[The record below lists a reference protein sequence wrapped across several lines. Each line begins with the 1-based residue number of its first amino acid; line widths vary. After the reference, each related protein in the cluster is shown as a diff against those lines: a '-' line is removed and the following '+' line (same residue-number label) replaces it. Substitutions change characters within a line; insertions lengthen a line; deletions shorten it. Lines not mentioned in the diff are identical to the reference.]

1 MKKLFVITLLL
12 ICGVAL
18 AQESNPTPTPT
29 PRRGHVKARM
39 KPTPMPTSSP
49 TPMNETEKRA
59 QAASNVLNT
68 ILLWFA
74 MIVGYWLPSLV
85 AFHRKHKN
93 RMAITVANL
102 LWGGQSSGGL

>member
-1 MKKLFVITLLL
+1 
-12 ICGVAL
+12 
-18 AQESNPTPTPT
+18 
-29 PRRGHVKARM
+29 
-39 KPTPMPTSSP
+39 
-49 TPMNETEKRA
+49 MNETEKRA

-102 LWGGQSSGGL
+102 FVGWTIVGWIVSLIWAFTSNVETVTR